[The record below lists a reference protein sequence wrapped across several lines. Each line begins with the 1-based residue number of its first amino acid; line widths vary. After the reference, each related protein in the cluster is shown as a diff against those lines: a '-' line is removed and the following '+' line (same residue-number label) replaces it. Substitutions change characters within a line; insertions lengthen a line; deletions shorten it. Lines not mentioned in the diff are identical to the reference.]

1 MPNSNYTVATLPKK
15 GHLITS
21 LLRNK
26 KKKNEEHYFSVK

>member
-15 GHLITS
+15 GHFITS

-26 KKKNEEHYFSVK
+26 KYEEHYFGVK